1 MGWFATRC
9 LAPGVFV
16 TLEPAVDPMF
26 RAAMVTVLGR
36 DRDLQFD
43 FGCGIAALGPALPLS
58 GKPVIAVASHAHV
71 DHIGGLH
78 EFADRLGHVA
88 EAAGFAGLPGVETFA
103 ENFRSWPDVARPPPQ
118 PGWTTASW
126 TLRPAPLTATLAEG
140 DRIDLGDRSFTVLH
154 LPGHSLG
161 GIGLLDQLNGLFLS
175 GDAIYDDEILDD
187 LPGAS
192 IPDYLVTMERLRRVD
207 CRLAIGGHGP
217 QMTRARMVA
226 IAQAYLDRRG
236 TAISGRKS

>member
-1 MGWFATRC
+1 MGWFQTRC

-26 RAAMVTVLGR
+26 RATMVTVLGR

-43 FGCGIAALGPALPLS
+43 FGCGLVPLRPALPPS

-71 DHIGGLH
+71 DHIGGFH
-78 EFADRLGHVA
+78 EFPDRLGHA
-88 EAAGFAGLPGVETFA
+88 SETLGFAGRPGVETFA
-103 ENFRSWPDVARPPPQ
+103 EEFRTWPNPVSRLPH
-118 PGWTTASW
+118 PGWSIADWS
-126 TLRPAPLTATLAEG
+126 LRPAPLSGTLAEG

-154 LPGHSLG
+154 LPGHSPG
-161 GIGLLDQLNGLFLS
+161 GIGLLDDHDGLFLT

-192 IPDYLVTMERLRRVD
+192 IPDYLSTMERLAGID

-217 QMTRARMVA
+217 EMTRDRMAGIAR
-226 IAQAYLDRRG
+226 AYLDRRG
-236 TAISGRKS
+236 